1 MESKSFLLLFSLK
14 IRAIVARLYVDRNDS
29 VTRDKIKR
37 EGRRG
42 RRRGRGGEEEKEGKR
57 MYIRSSKILEY
68 VRNRLDLQVER

>member
-14 IRAIVARLYVDRNDS
+14 MRAIVAHLYVDRNDS

-37 EGRRG
+37 EGRRV

>member
-37 EGRRG
+37 EGRRV
-42 RRRGRGGEEEKEGKR
+42 RRRGIK
-57 MYIRSSKILEY
+57 
-68 VRNRLDLQVER
+68 

>member
-14 IRAIVARLYVDRNDS
+14 IRAIVARLYVDRNDL

-37 EGRRG
+37 EGRRV